1 MEEAVEEAL
10 NTTSIL
16 DILINIYNSEL
27 NYLKLLKHT
36 FEIYAEPLRYLLI
49 RNDCNLYLIN
59 MIFLLK
65 IGNFHRLLHM
75 SIVCSFQI

>member
-1 MEEAVEEAL
+1 MEEAAEEAL

-36 FEIYAEPLRYLLI
+36 FEIYAEPLRYLLE
-49 RNDCNLYLIN
+49 
-59 MIFLLK
+59 MIVIF
-65 IGNFHRLLHM
+65 I
-75 SIVCSFQI
+75 